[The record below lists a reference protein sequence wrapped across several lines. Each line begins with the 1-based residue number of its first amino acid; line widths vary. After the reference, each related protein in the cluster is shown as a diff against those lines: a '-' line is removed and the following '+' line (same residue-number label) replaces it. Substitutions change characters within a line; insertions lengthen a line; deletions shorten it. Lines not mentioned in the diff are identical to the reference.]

1 MAVAIADQTAVFFR
15 SLLLGA
21 VLGCLYDLFRV
32 SRLAFLL
39 PALVVLAEDLLF
51 FLCSSALL
59 FAFMMEHS
67 YGQVRWFILLG
78 AALGWTLYYFTV
90 GSLVMRCSAGIIR
103 LARRFFAFL
112 GRPLGRAGRAGRA
125 AGRRALAGAKNRLKS
140 GAVLLYNKTN
150 HGQRDGEEDEGKG
163 TGPE

>member
-39 PALVVLAEDLLF
+39 PALIVLAEDLLF

-67 YGQVRWFILLG
+67 YGQIRWFILLG
-78 AALGWTLYYFTV
+78 AALGWTVYYFTL

-103 LARRFFAFL
+103 TRHTVPA
-112 GRPLGRAGRAGRA
+112 
-125 AGRRALAGAKNRLKS
+125 ALAADLTGFLAAAFAVRLFF
-140 GAVLLYNKTN
+140 
-150 HGQRDGEEDEGKG
+150 G
-163 TGPE
+163 T